1 MNRHIEVVH
10 EGKRPYKCLTCGK
23 DFSMSGNLKKHVK
36 AHERKKLQP
45 KVIKPWACD
54 LCDASFGE
62 KGKLKRHTE
71 SVHEGKKP
79 FSCAFCDS
87 RFSQK
92 KGLESHVDSVHEE
105 KKQFKCGSCDK
116 WFAFKHNLNRHIKYV
131 HEKEKPFSCPKAD
144 VTKVDC
150 DSTFVKKENVIL
162 FAFAYGAVKTFA
174 QSSLGAGLANI
185 CRNHEFPIC
194 TTQLHPTAFSKL
206 FLVRV

>member
-10 EGKRPYKCLTCGK
+10 EGKKPHKCLICGK
-23 DFSMSGNLKKHVK
+23 DFSMSGNLKKHMK

-45 KVIKPWACD
+45 KVVKPWACD
-54 LCDASFGE
+54 LCDSSFGE

-131 HEKEKPFSCPKAD
+131 HEIEKPPNAD
-144 VTKVDC
+144 VLKVDC
-150 DSTFVKKENVIL
+150 DSTFVKKENVI
-162 FAFAYGAVKTFA
+162 
-174 QSSLGAGLANI
+174 
-185 CRNHEFPIC
+185 REEFPEIYVKSEIY
-194 TTQLHPTAFSKL
+194 TGVNDSHYFMKEENY
-206 FLVRV
+206 

>member
-1 MNRHIEVVH
+1 M
-10 EGKRPYKCLTCGK
+10 
-23 DFSMSGNLKKHVK
+23 K

-45 KVIKPWACD
+45 KVVKPWACD
-54 LCDASFGE
+54 LCDATFGE

-105 KKQFKCGSCDK
+105 KKQFKCGFCDK

-131 HEKEKPFSCPKAD
+131 HEKEKPPNAD
-144 VTKVDC
+144 VPTVDC
-150 DSTFVKKENVIL
+150 DSTFVKKESVI
-162 FAFAYGAVKTFA
+162 
-174 QSSLGAGLANI
+174 
-185 CRNHEFPIC
+185 CEEFPEIYVKSEID
-194 TTQLHPTAFSKL
+194 TGVNDSHYFMKEENY
-206 FLVRV
+206 